1 METAVINI
9 KVRPELKLEAQ
20 TLAEELGFN
29 LSSLINALLKQVVR
43 TRTLVIS
50 ASEEPSE
57 YLLEALKESRQDLK
71 AGRVSPS
78 FDNAK
83 EAIKWLSSTRKKYG
97 RKV

>member
-9 KVRPELKLEAQ
+9 KVQPELKLEAQ

-43 TRTLVIS
+43 TRTLVVS
-50 ASEEPSE
+50 AGEEPNT
-57 YLLEALKESRQDLK
+57 YLLESLKESRQDIK
-71 AGRVSPS
+71 AGRISSS
-78 FDNAK
+78 FGSAK
-83 EAIKWLSSTRKKYG
+83 AAVRWLNRANKRYG